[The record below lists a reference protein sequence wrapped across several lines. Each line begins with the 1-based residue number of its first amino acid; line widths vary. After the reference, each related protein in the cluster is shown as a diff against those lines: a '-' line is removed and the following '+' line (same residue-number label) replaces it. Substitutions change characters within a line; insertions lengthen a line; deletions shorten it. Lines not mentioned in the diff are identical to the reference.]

1 MIMLG
6 LKIHTLPKLTRPVM
20 IAALPDM
27 GNVAGIGMAFLVKK
41 LKAKL
46 FAEIYAFWPPA
57 VSYDHGL
64 IKYEQ
69 SSYKFHYSQKEN
81 LVLFSGEF
89 NPSDPRRL
97 YELCYEVVSM
107 AKKLRVSTLYS
118 IGAALRQPNPA
129 EPKLFA
135 ATTTPKHLGVLK
147 KERLELLNG
156 KGQITGFNGLI
167 MGIAKEKQLDSI
179 CILSEIDNPNVIQ
192 PKSAQL
198 VLEKLLQVL
207 DLKPLDMKELEEE
220 EKRKQFMEQ
229 QINYVNGLARKDNQP
244 GIA

>member
-1 MIMLG
+1 MLG
-6 LKIHTLPKLTRPVM
+6 LKIHTLPKLNRPAM

-27 GNVAGIGMAFLVKK
+27 GNVAGIGMEFLVKK

-57 VSYDHGL
+57 VSYEQGL
-64 IKYEQ
+64 IKYDQ
-69 SSYKFHYSQKEN
+69 SSYKFHYLQKEN
-81 LVLFSGEF
+81 IVLFSGEF

-97 YELCYEVVSM
+97 YELCYEVVDM
-107 AKKLRVSTLYS
+107 AKKLKVSTLYS
-118 IGAALRQPNPA
+118 IGAALRQPSPA

-135 ATTTPKHLGVLK
+135 ATTTPKHLSLLK
-147 KERLELLNG
+147 KKKLELLNTQ
-156 KGQITGFNGLI
+156 GQITGFNGLVL
-167 MGIAKEKQLDSI
+167 GIAKEKQLDSI
-179 CILSEIDNPNVIQ
+179 CILGEIDNPNVIQ

-198 VLEKLLQVL
+198 ILAKLLQVL
-207 DLKPLDMKELEEE
+207 ELGPLDMKELEEE

-229 QINYVNGLARKDNQP
+229 QMSYMNGLAKRDNQP

>member
-1 MIMLG
+1 MLG
-6 LKIHTLPKLTRPVM
+6 LKIHTLPKLNRPVM

-27 GNVAGIGMAFLVKK
+27 GNVAGIGMEFLVKK

-57 VSYDHGL
+57 VSYEQGL
-64 IKYEQ
+64 IKYDQ

-81 LVLFSGEF
+81 IIFFSGEF

-97 YELCYEVVSM
+97 YELCYEVVDM
-107 AKKLRVSTLYS
+107 AKKLKVSTLYS
-118 IGAALRQPNPA
+118 IGAALRQPSPA

-135 ATTTPKHLGVLK
+135 ATTTPKHLSLLK
-147 KERLELLNG
+147 KKKLELLNTQ
-156 KGQITGFNGLI
+156 GQITGFNGLVL
-167 MGIAKEKQLDSI
+167 GIAKEKQLDSI
-179 CILSEIDNPNVIQ
+179 CILGEIDNPNVIQ

-198 VLEKLLQVL
+198 ILAKLLQVL
-207 DLKPLDMKELEEE
+207 ELGPLDMKELEEE

-229 QINYVNGLARKDNQP
+229 QMSYMNGLAKRDNQP

>member
-1 MIMLG
+1 
-6 LKIHTLPKLTRPVM
+6 M

-27 GNVAGIGMAFLVKK
+27 GNVAGLGMDFLIRK

-57 VSYDHGL
+57 VSYDEGI

-97 YELCYEVVSM
+97 YELCYEVVDM
-107 AKKLRVSTLYS
+107 AKKLKTSTLYS
-118 IGAALRQPNPA
+118 IGAALRQPSPA

-135 ATTTPKHLGVLK
+135 ATSTQKNLALLK
-147 KERLELLNG
+147 KEKLELLTG
-156 KGQITGFNGLI
+156 KGQITGFNGLVL
-167 MGIAKEKQLDSI
+167 GIAKEKQLDSI
-179 CILSEIDNPNVIQ
+179 CILSEIDNPNIIQ
-192 PKSAQL
+192 PKAARII
-198 VLEKLLQVL
+198 LEKLNHMLEIRTI
-207 DLKPLDMKELEEE
+207 DMKELDEE

-229 QINYVNGLARKDNQP
+229 QMNYMNGLARKDNQP